1 MRIPVAEAARVLRA
15 NVVGAANVEAHGVS
29 YDSRTLQPGNL
40 FVAVVAARDGHD
52 YVNDAVN
59 AGASAVLVQREV
71 ANCSVPQIIVD
82 DTEASLTELGAWG
95 RSVLAEQVNGRVVGI
110 TGSVGKTTTKDFVAA
125 AIGSKFTV
133 GASEKSLN
141 NDIGLPATILNA
153 RDSVES
159 LVLEMGMRGFGEI
172 SRLARIARPDIA
184 IITRVGEAHSE
195 RVGGI
200 EGVRR
205 AKSELVEAIGADGFA
220 LLNADDNRV
229 ASMGSHTSGTV
240 LTYGTAIGADM
251 RVAEVVPHGADGC
264 SFVYESRWG
273 SGTCRL
279 PVPGVHMASNAA
291 AALLAA
297 AVVGCDLS
305 SAVGT
310 LGTAAL
316 SPMRMAIHEIAG
328 VTVIDDSY
336 NASPTS
342 VIAAL
347 ETLAAL
353 PATRRVAVLGQM
365 AEIDE
370 PERRH
375 REVADRAAGLGIEL
389 LAFGTDLY
397 GAGSIDDIDSVVL
410 RVREL
415 GAGGA
420 VLVKASRVV
429 GLDRVVRALV
439 S

>member
-1 MRIPVAEAARVLRA
+1 
-15 NVVGAANVEAHGVS
+15 
-29 YDSRTLQPGNL
+29 
-40 FVAVVAARDGHD
+40 
-52 YVNDAVN
+52 
-59 AGASAVLVQREV
+59 
-71 ANCSVPQIIVD
+71 
-82 DTEASLTELGAWG
+82 
-95 RSVLAEQVNGRVVGI
+95 
-110 TGSVGKTTTKDFVAA
+110 
-125 AIGSKFTV
+125 
-133 GASEKSLN
+133 
-141 NDIGLPATILNA
+141 
-153 RDSVES
+153 
-159 LVLEMGMRGFGEI
+159 
-172 SRLARIARPDIA
+172 
-184 IITRVGEAHSE
+184 
-195 RVGGI
+195 
-200 EGVRR
+200 
-205 AKSELVEAIGADGFA
+205 
-220 LLNADDNRV
+220 
-229 ASMGSHTSGTV
+229 
-240 LTYGTAIGADM
+240 
-251 RVAEVVPHGADGC
+251 
-264 SFVYESRWG
+264 
-273 SGTCRL
+273 
-279 PVPGVHMASNAA
+279 MASNAA

-305 SAVGT
+305 SAVGA

-316 SPMRMAIHEIAG
+316 SPMRMAVHEIAG

-415 GAGGA
+415 GAGDA